1 MTIAL
6 RDRGAEAVLLD
17 IEGTTTPI
25 AFVQEVLF
33 PFARKH
39 LRQYLNDQGESPAL
53 RQLIDQFHAEH
64 AIDASAGAELPRWR
78 NATREEWIDSTD
90 AYARWLMDRDRKS
103 PALKQLQGWI
113 WERGYRDGKLHGDV
127 FADAARAIRRWR
139 AAGLDVAI
147 YSSGSVLAQKLLFA
161 TTPDGDLTSSIQA
174 FFDTAVGAKS
184 ARESYAR
191 VAQELNRPAP
201 TIVFVSD
208 VSAELTAARSAGL
221 QVILSIREGN
231 PPQPD
236 AERFDAIHSLDELV
250 P

>member
-1 MTIAL
+1 
-6 RDRGAEAVLLD
+6 
-17 IEGTTTPI
+17 
-25 AFVQEVLF
+25 
-33 PFARKH
+33 
-39 LRQYLNDQGESPAL
+39 
-53 RQLIDQFHAEH
+53 
-64 AIDASAGAELPRWR
+64 
-78 NATREEWIDSTD
+78 
-90 AYARWLMDRDRKS
+90 MDRDRKS

-208 VSAELTAARSAGL
+208 VSAELTAARSAGR

-236 AERFDAIHSLDELV
+236 ADRFDAIHSLDELV

>member
-1 MTIAL
+1 VTIAL
-6 RDRGAEAVLLD
+6 HDRGAQAVLLD

-39 LRQYLNDQGESPAL
+39 LRAYLNDQRESPAL
-53 RQLIDQFHAEH
+53 QQLIAQFHAEH
-64 AIDASAGAELPRWR
+64 AIDTAAGADAPRWR
-78 NATREEWIDSTD
+78 SATCEDWLDSTD

-127 FADAARAIRRWR
+127 FVDTAPAIRRWR
-139 AAGLDVAI
+139 AAGLNVAI
-147 YSSGSVLAQKLLFA
+147 YSSGSILAQKLLFG
-161 TTPDGDLTSSIQA
+161 TTPAGDLTSSIEA
-174 FFDTAVGAKS
+174 FFDTGVGPKTAP
-184 ARESYAR
+184 ESYGR
-191 VAQELNRPAP
+191 IAQELKRPEG

-208 VSAELTAARSAGL
+208 VSAELAAARSAGL
-221 QVILSIREGN
+221 QVVLSIREGN
-231 PPQPD
+231 PTQLD
-236 AERFDAIHSLDELV
+236 ADQYDSIHSLDELV